1 MIKAVDV
8 YNGTRRNGLDFAR
21 VKAAGYDLAI
31 VKATEG
37 VNYVDPSFS
46 ANVGDARAAGML
58 VGAYHFMRA
67 TPIEQQAQDFLA
79 VIKDHGPYAM
89 LAIDV
94 ENPSPKSTE
103 ISSLGKEGIM
113 SRIITLYKAI
123 RDAGY
128 TCPVY
133 VYASASWLR
142 TLIDTDSLRTSG
154 MLIWGAAYSTD
165 TPNNTD
171 HSAEWDMWQWCSDGH
186 VDGITGNVDCD
197 VIYRGIDD
205 VTSEPAKPETSSAKP
220 ATPAGATY
228 TVKPGDTLS
237 AIAAKFGTTYQELAK
252 LNGIANPNKI
262 YPGQVLKLTRSAS
275 TGNSAPKS
283 AVAATYTVKAGD
295 TLSAI
300 AAKYGTTYQELAKIN
315 GIADPNKIYP
325 GQVLKLNGSAASPKA
340 PSITYTVKAGDT
352 LSGIAMKFG
361 TTYQRI
367 AQINGIKDPNKIY
380 PGQVLKIK

>member
-8 YNGTRRNGLDFAR
+8 YNGTRRNGLDFVR

-79 VIKDHGPYAM
+79 AIKGHGPYAM

-94 ENPSPKSTE
+94 ENPSPKSAE

-113 SRIITLYKAI
+113 SRIMTLYNAI

-133 VYASASWLR
+133 VYASASWFR
-142 TLIDTDSLRTSG
+142 SLIDADSLRAAG
-154 MLIWGAAYSTD
+154 MKIWMAAYSTD
-165 TPNNTD
+165 TPDNTD

-197 VIYRGIDD
+197 VVYRGIED
-205 VTSEPAKPETSSAKP
+205 VTSEPAKPATLSAKP
-220 ATPAGATY
+220 ATPADATY
-228 TVKPGDTLS
+228 TVKS
-237 AIAAKFGTTYQELAK
+237 
-252 LNGIANPNKI
+252 
-262 YPGQVLKLTRSAS
+262 
-275 TGNSAPKS
+275 
-283 AVAATYTVKAGD
+283 GD

-325 GQVLKLNGSAASPKA
+325 GQVLKLTGSTSAASAPKAAGNYTVKAGDTLSGIAAKFGTTYQELAKINGIKDPNKIYPGQVLKLNGSAAAPKA